1 MEAGDRKGS
10 QRGHLPL
17 TFNLILQTATP
28 WSSCLSAAL
37 NSRASH
43 SPLAPSWTTELCTGD
58 FSPAL
63 SSPPRENICRELY
76 EYYQAGGLDT
86 TEELELALLLRDQE
100 LLNSEVARGGGGSL
114 WWELTEVYIDSWRA
128 CCLPSRV
135 WRSWRSAA
143 AVPSPPS
150 SSSSSTARPSP
161 SSSSAAAP
169 SCATKPSRRSQH
181 LSFRG
186 FFLLFCGRLGEICLF
201 VHSPY
206 KAFLCRFSL
215 STV

>member
-17 TFNLILQTATP
+17 TFDLILQTATP

-58 FSPAL
+58 FSPAP

-100 LLNSEVARGGGGSL
+100 LLNSEVARGGGGFP
-114 WWELTEVYIDSWRA
+114 VR
-128 CCLPSRV
+128 RV
-135 WRSWRSAA
+135 D
-143 AVPSPPS
+143 
-150 SSSSSTARPSP
+150 
-161 SSSSAAAP
+161 
-169 SCATKPSRRSQH
+169 
-181 LSFRG
+181 RG
-186 FFLLFCGRLGEICLF
+186 L
-201 VHSPY
+201 Y
-206 KAFLCRFSL
+206 
-215 STV
+215 